1 MTRMIRKKAR
11 KNHPRN
17 HPLLTSGSSSD
28 QCNRWWDIVKR
39 VSGSS
44 VTRKPERA
52 SFPKA
57 FIAMLN
63 ALQRITS
70 YLTPVVPTLTS
81 DSISQR
87 ESFAYHTIRKNPRWR
102 SPRHVKNWN
111 RLWWTAN
118 NFCPSVQII
127 EKRRERRRKDG
138 KMEIN
143 EEYNERRFS
152 STKNLSRSNLKI
164 RINLN

>member
-1 MTRMIRKKAR
+1 MGSEVTSDLIKKVLARMIRMIRKKAR
-11 KNHPRN
+11 KNQPGS

-44 VTRKPERA
+44 VTQKPERG

-87 ESFAYHTIRKNPRWR
+87 ESFAYHTRKNP
-102 SPRHVKNWN
+102 PRHVKNWN

-118 NFCPSVQII
+118 NFCPSVYNI
-127 EKRRERRRKDG
+127 EKGENVEG
-138 KMEIN
+138 KG
-143 EEYNERRFS
+143 
-152 STKNLSRSNLKI
+152 
-164 RINLN
+164 